1 MNDCLP
7 LVALAYGSGY
17 IVNFVDVM
25 PAFSSV
31 VFGIITAVATFGA
44 LMGNVIAGVII
55 KQPILEDWRKLFM
68 LFSVIY
74 VIGGISFQ
82 LLGSAKP
89 RSWATFK
96 AQQKQVDEEAVP
108 MKQADPAA
116 LESIDSTSAKNIE

>member
-1 MNDCLP
+1 MNDCLF
-7 LVALAYGSGY
+7 LLALAYGSGY

-31 VFGIITAVATFGA
+31 VFGICTAVATFGA

-82 LLGSAKP
+82 LLGSAEP

-108 MKQADPAA
+108 MKQADPVAP
-116 LESIDSTSAKNIE
+116 ESTDPTSAKSID

>member
-1 MNDCLP
+1 
-7 LVALAYGSGY
+7 
-17 IVNFVDVM
+17 
-25 PAFSSV
+25 
-31 VFGIITAVATFGA
+31 
-44 LMGNVIAGVII
+44 MGNVIAGVII

-82 LLGSAKP
+82 LLGSAEP

-108 MKQADPAA
+108 MKQADPVAP
-116 LESIDSTSAKNIE
+116 ESTDPTSAKSID